1 MDQVNQALWKRFL
14 AVAKPYWFSDAKKS
28 ALGLLSMLLLLLVAV
43 NGLNVVINYVSGD
56 FMTALS
62 KKDVPTFYHYLYIYG
77 GVFVVGI
84 PIVVMYGFVR
94 QKLGVS
100 WRNWLTNH
108 LLDKYFKNRSYYR
121 INNDPNIDNPDE
133 RLAQDV
139 DSFTA
144 SALSLL
150 LTILSSIITFFS
162 FIFILYTISIKL
174 MIVLIVYATVGTIVT
189 LWFGKRLVGLNFN
202 QLRREAD
209 YRYSVI
215 HVRNN
220 VESIAFYRG
229 EERERQTIRKRFSD
243 AISNY
248 NLLIGWSRNLG
259 FVTTGYDY
267 FVVIIPSLVIAPLYF
282 AGQIEFGVISQ
293 ADMAFGQVLGAL
305 SLVVAEFKLLT
316 SFAAVVNRLAVFNE
330 ALDAPE
336 HASTPDATLIETKI
350 GDDIKFNDV
359 TLFTPKYE
367 RPLVRNLSTVVDA
380 GSPLVVMGPSGSGK
394 SSLLRALAGLPMWNS
409 GSGSIER
416 PDLDNML
423 FLPQRPYMILGSL
436 REQLVYPKTDMKVD
450 DKALMEVLALVNL
463 EDLPERVGGF
473 ETVLHWADVL
483 SLGEQQRLAFAR
495 LLLGRPKYAIL
506 DEATSALDAE
516 NELRLYGILKNSGTT
531 FVSVGHRP
539 SLIQYHRN
547 VLVLDGKGG
556 WSIVPSNQYTA

>member
-1 MDQVNQALWKRFL
+1 MDQVNQALWKRFI
-14 AVAKPYWFSDAKKS
+14 AVAKPYWFSDAKKT
-28 ALGLLSMLLLLLVAV
+28 ALGLLGMLLLLLVAV
-43 NGLNVVINYVSGD
+43 NGLNIVINYVSGD

-84 PIVVMYGFVR
+84 PIVVMYGYVR

-100 WRNWLTNH
+100 WRQWLTNH
-108 LLDKYFKNRSYYR
+108 MLDKYFKNRSYYR

-150 LTILSSIITFFS
+150 LTVLSSVITFFS
-162 FIFILYTISIKL
+162 FIFILYTISVKL
-174 MIVLIVYATVGTIVT
+174 MIVLLVYATVGTIIT

-202 QLRREAD
+202 QLKREAD

-229 EERERQTIRKRFSD
+229 EERERQTIRKRFFD

-336 HASTPDATLIETKI
+336 HASTPGSTNIETKI
-350 GDDIKFNDV
+350 SDEIKFDNV
-359 TLFTPKYE
+359 TLQTPKGE
-367 RPLVRNLSTVVDA
+367 RTLVMDMNASVDA

-394 SSLLRALAGLPMWNS
+394 SSLLRALAGLWAT
-409 GSGSIER
+409 GKGTIER

-436 REQLVYPKTDMKVD
+436 REQLVYPRTDMKVD
-450 DKALMEVLALVNL
+450 DKTLMDALKLVNL
-463 EDLPERVGGF
+463 EDLPERVGGY

-495 LLLGRPKYAIL
+495 LLLARPKYAIL
-506 DEATSALDAE
+506 DEATSALDQA
-516 NELRLYGILKNSGTT
+516 NELRLYGILQESGTT
-531 FVSVGHRP
+531 YISVGHRA
-539 SLIQYHRN
+539 SLIKYHRN
-547 VLVLDGKGG
+547 VLALDGKGG
-556 WSIVPSNQYTA
+556 WSIVPAESYTA